1 MIKKFPFLKFTYKYH
16 SRQYTATIS
25 FCPILQHYIFL
36 RAPFSVIEKRNSHSS
51 STYLFQ
57 STFVISCYFLKTKS
71 VPTIPADLFLLSFF
85 IIKLEIRPREK
96 RGIKDY
102 LEKYE
107 VVKNSWNFRVSNKQ
121 NVICFCRKW
130 IRKEKLEM
138 HFKSIC
144 HQEVMVC
151 IFYISNPEFDS
162 LYYLN
167 CTYSC

>member
-1 MIKKFPFLKFTYKYH
+1 MAGNILLLSRFARFYRLYFSEGSIFCYWEKTQSLKFNILILGHFCNQLLLHENKFSYS
-16 SRQYTATIS
+16 SR
-25 FCPILQHYIFL
+25 FIFT
-36 RAPFSVIEKRNSHSS
+36 RF
-51 STYLFQ
+51 Y
-57 STFVISCYFLKTKS
+57 
-71 VPTIPADLFLLSFF
+71 FF
-85 IIKLEIRPREK
+85 ITKLEIRPREK

-162 LYYLN
+162 LYYHN